1 MYWQLPCCLNPCQ
14 QGALGVGGYHQKQYR
29 DLLSCLWKPLEHAG
43 HWRHTENSGNNWGSD
58 LPEKRRKSISA
69 APATSYAILLDSLPS
84 TGKRCRTAQAGLWSL
99 LGPSWALQYKDGW
112 RKWGWN
118 QKKSTIFLWPF
129 SALISGKPAEPRCCC
144 KCFGRVNRA

>member
-1 MYWQLPCCLNPCQ
+1 MLPKPLS
-14 QGALGVGGYHQKQYR
+14 ARSVGGGGISSKAIQGSFELFMEASWACRALKAH
-29 DLLSCLWKPLEHAG
+29 S
-43 HWRHTENSGNNWGSD
+43 ENSGNNWGSD
-58 LPEKRRKSISA
+58 LLEKRRKSISA

-84 TGKRCRTAQAGLWSL
+84 TGKRCRTAQAGLCSL